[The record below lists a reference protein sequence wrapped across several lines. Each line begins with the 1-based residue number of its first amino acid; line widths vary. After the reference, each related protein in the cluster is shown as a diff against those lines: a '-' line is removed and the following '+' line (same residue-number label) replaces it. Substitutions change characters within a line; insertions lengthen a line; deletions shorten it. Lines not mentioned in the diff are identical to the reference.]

1 MKTIMLFSLI
11 KDYKNRLYS
20 SSVHGIVK
28 YKYQPTPRMYICK
41 IQIQKQFDFESQNL
55 SQKYFI
61 TRNQIVD
68 LKIGYS

>member
-28 YKYQPTPRMYICK
+28 YKHQPTPRMYTCK
-41 IQIQKQFDFESQNL
+41 IQSLKQLDF
-55 SQKYFI
+55 
-61 TRNQIVD
+61 
-68 LKIGYS
+68 